1 LRGSKSRGKLTS
13 FLCLYS
19 IKTYIKNYTSIR
31 DIFDIIK
38 GTYLH
43 RKDGLVIIGYA
54 RVSTMDQSLNM
65 QLDSMEEYG
74 CDEIFQ
80 EKMSGAKDDRPE
92 LMQALRILRAGDTF
106 VVYKLDRLARST
118 KRLIEIADIL
128 KEKEVEFVSI
138 QDKIDTGTAAG
149 KAMFGMLSVLAEFE
163 RDIIRERTMAGLKA
177 ARARGRKGGRPKV
190 NQQKLNQAMAMYHS
204 KRLTVKEIQEATGI
218 SSATLYRAL
227 REESTH

>member
-1 LRGSKSRGKLTS
+1 M
-13 FLCLYS
+13 
-19 IKTYIKNYTSIR
+19 
-31 DIFDIIK
+31 K
-38 GTYLH
+38 GM
-43 RKDGLVIIGYA
+43 DEVIIGYA
-54 RVSTMDQSLNM
+54 RVSTVDQSLDM
-65 QLDSMEEYG
+65 QLDSLQEYR

-80 EKMSGAKDDRPE
+80 EKISGAKDDRPE
-92 LMQALRILRAGDTF
+92 LMQALRMARAGDTF

-128 KEKEVEFVSI
+128 REKEVEFVSI

-190 NQQKLNQAMAMYHS
+190 NQQKLNQAVALYHS
-204 KRLTVKEIQEATGI
+204 KRMTVKEISDATGV
-218 SSATLYRAL
+218 SSATLYRAV
-227 REESTH
+227 RAEFQH